1 MQTRRNVLRLIGGGL
16 VFAAAGSGGCAI
28 LSGPSEPARE
38 PWLLAGQYPDFRHR
52 ALSYALLAPN
62 PHNRQ
67 SWLVALEGENAL
79 KLYCDLDRRLPITDP
94 FDRQITIGCGA
105 FLEILVLAAAS
116 EGYQSS
122 IQLFPEGEDMKTL
135 DKRPIAHVSFTKSNP
150 VSDPLFS
157 QVKKR
162 RSNKEVY
169 LPRDVEESLLK
180 SLAAEGSSFKQASET
195 IGKGTLTDR
204 LRELTWQAHRKE
216 VMTPK
221 ANQESVDL
229 MRIGAAEV
237 TANPDGIELEGSLIE
252 FGRIFGVINRESM
265 ADPNSTGFRQGLAM
279 YEELAKS
286 ARAFGWI
293 CNHNASRSDQ
303 IQAGRAY
310 VRVNLKAT
318 QLGLGIHPW
327 SQSLQEYDEMK
338 DLFREVHDLIGKG
351 QRVQML
357 YRIGYGPDVDPTPR
371 RGLKAHLV

>member
-1 MQTRRNVLRLIGGGL
+1 
-16 VFAAAGSGGCAI
+16 
-28 LSGPSEPARE
+28 
-38 PWLLAGQYPDFRHR
+38 
-52 ALSYALLAPN
+52 
-62 PHNRQ
+62 
-67 SWLVALEGENAL
+67 
-79 KLYCDLDRRLPITDP
+79 
-94 FDRQITIGCGA
+94 
-105 FLEILVLAAAS
+105 
-116 EGYQSS
+116 
-122 IQLFPEGEDMKTL
+122 
-135 DKRPIAHVSFTKSNP
+135 
-150 VSDPLFS
+150 
-157 QVKKR
+157 
-162 RSNKEVY
+162 
-169 LPRDVEESLLK
+169 
-180 SLAAEGSSFKQASET
+180 
-195 IGKGTLTDR
+195 
-204 LRELTWQAHRKE
+204 
-216 VMTPK
+216 
-221 ANQESVDL
+221 
-229 MRIGAAEV
+229 
-237 TANPDGIELEGSLIE
+237 EGSLIE